1 MKRISMVALCIA
13 AVFAF
18 AATTAMADDGDTGYL
33 PTFKV
38 CIKAAKSGKTYTGKF
53 NDKAC
58 TEANAKSE
66 GKYELASWE
75 HAKKKAFK
83 SSSGKST
90 LYSYIPKVGI
100 AGTVTCSKDKGA
112 GEITGKDDATATVT
126 FEKCE
131 SSGFKCTS
139 PGAKAGDIKT
149 NTLYEELVWLN
160 PPTDTEVGVV
170 VEAAGGGVSA
180 EFNCEEH
187 LKVKTVGSL
196 VGKITGDVGAISK
209 DLTETFT
216 VNKTTGEQE
225 PGEAE
230 GEPHSLYSEIESE
243 AFTGTLPSG
252 EETADLAKGEALGI
266 FGAEEAGD

>member
-18 AATTAMADDGDTGYL
+18 AATSAMASGA

-38 CIKAAKSGKTYTGKF
+38 CAKATKVGKTYTGKY

-58 TEANAKSE
+58 TESNPKSE
-66 GKYELASWE
+66 GKYELEGYKS
-75 HAKKKAFK
+75 AKKLGFK
-83 SSSGKST
+83 SKSGKSV

-100 AGTVTCSKDKGA
+100 AGTVECAKDKGE
-112 GEITGKDDATATVT
+112 GTITGESTATAVVI

-139 PGAKAGDIKT
+139 AGEKAGNIKT
-149 NTLYEELVWLN
+149 NTLDQQLVWLN
-160 PPTDTEVGVV
+160 APTDTEVGVV
-170 VEAAGGGVSA
+170 VEAPSEGPSA
-180 EFNCEEH
+180 SFNCEEH
-187 LKVKTVGSL
+187 LKVTTIGSL
-196 VGKITGDVGAISK
+196 VGKITGNVGAISK
-209 DLTETFT
+209 EFSETFS
-216 VNKTTGEQE
+216 VNKTTGEQI

-230 GEPHSLYSEIESE
+230 GTPHSLYSAIESE

-252 EETADLAKGEALGI
+252 EETADAVKGEALGI
-266 FGAEEAGD
+266 YG